1 MSNQNMGSAEWGD
14 YPQLT
19 AVEKLQEKYYL
30 AAYNQEDLIKRL
42 EKVIFDLP
50 NHHEKSLEAIFIVRM
65 LKDVADPKL
74 PEALLN
80 LIDKSF
86 GNVEEADSDIGTEL
100 WVSDIG
106 RVLITEFLDVI
117 FEYKRPADIPR
128 IIRLATWDLFHIPS
142 HIFLL
147 IRKHRWRELQ
157 DTINSRYDIR
167 EEYDQMIRTQHFLTE
182 EALKNENFSE
192 GDLLIEKNK
201 ELLALRSSLSNA
213 TKPVLYV
220 EGKTDR
226 IILNTAYKKLYP
238 AEEAPFVIKECD
250 VVDGHSGGAGGAQT
264 LSRLISTIRKDSAH
278 AALALFD
285 NDREGIDAYN
295 RLPKYFRNRD
305 ESGYRPGKLS
315 DSGRAAALII
325 PPPADRL
332 AYANLMNLPIEFL
345 FDDDVLDMKNES
357 GHGLILRYPEVEIR
371 VKGGSAAI
379 IETKRSTIPETREVG
394 DGKVVFAS
402 EIVPKLD
409 ASKFERF
416 KPLFWVIKDILISEM
431 KSPASLTD

>member
-1 MSNQNMGSAEWGD
+1 MGASEWRD
-14 YPQLT
+14 YTHLT
-19 AVEKLQEKYYL
+19 AIENLQEKYYL
-30 AAYNQEDLIKRL
+30 AAYKHKDLIKRL
-42 EKVIFDLP
+42 EKSIFDLP
-50 NHHEKSLEAIFIVRM
+50 NHPEKSLEAIFIVRM
-65 LKDVADPKL
+65 LKDVADPEI
-74 PEALLN
+74 PDALLD

-86 GNVEEADSDIGTEL
+86 GNDEEANSDIGTEL

-142 HIFLL
+142 HIFML
-147 IRKHRWRELQ
+147 IRKHRWRELR

-167 EEYDQMIRTQHFLTE
+167 EEYNQMIRTQHFLTE
-182 EALKNENFSE
+182 EALKNENLSE
-192 GDLLIEKNK
+192 GELLIEKSK
-201 ELLALRSSLSNA
+201 EVLALRSSLSNA

-226 IILNTAYKKLYP
+226 IILNTAYRKLFP
-238 AEEAPFVIKECD
+238 NEEAPFVIKECD

-264 LSRLISTIRKDSAH
+264 LSKLISTIRKDSAH

-295 RLPKYFRNRD
+295 KLPKYFRNRD

-325 PPPADRL
+325 SPPEDRL
-332 AYANLMNLPIEFL
+332 TYANFMNLPIEFL

-357 GHGLILRYPEVEIR
+357 GYGLILRYPELEIR
-371 VKGGSAAI
+371 VKGGSATI
-379 IETKRSTIPETREVG
+379 IETKRSTIPETREVV

-409 ASKFERF
+409 VSRFMRF
-416 KPLFWVIKDILISEM
+416 KRLFWIIKDILISEM
-431 KSPASLTD
+431 KSPI